1 MQFARGKPLN
11 DGSRYITELSNTE
24 ARERL
29 LMSSSYFDMELPQY
43 FNFEPILNA
52 AVDQASKLSVQD
64 ILSWKPD
71 QHEALNYT
79 LMSNKDGQ
87 IAWRPF
93 ELINPLIYAKCV
105 ELVTTE
111 ENWKFLVDRFSSF
124 DGGCIECCS
133 LPVIAPERKESKQDQ
148 ILNWWK
154 RVEQRSLELSLEY
167 SHCKLTDVSNCYP
180 SIYSHAIG
188 WAIHGRPFLKIKKN
202 RFDDSLLGNQLDKLI
217 RSSRE
222 GQTNGIPQAS
232 MLSHLLAELV
242 LGYCDVAINER
253 AAEISGV
260 KILRY
265 RDDYRIFGSS
275 DSDCGTVLKIISEEL
290 IKFGMRLGSAKTS
303 DENNLVVGAVKKE
316 KVQALK
322 LQLNQRTLQ
331 KQLLMIHDYCVGQP
345 GAGALKFLLS
355 EFIKSL
361 EAKDAALV
369 LERENPTVLVAILMD
384 IGSTSPNVFPAVA
397 TASSMIISHLSKEER
412 ERVFSLIL
420 KKTSRIPNNGYLEIW
435 LQRKGFQMADGLQ
448 DARHGLISRR
458 AIVLSNVIK
467 NTVQIGQRLRQ
478 KLNVQCRIAPSP
490 SSAGSSGQGSAG
502 GSLAPRG
509 FAPRAT
515 RCNRDQWSP
524 RLGSLPLL

>member
-1 MQFARGKPLN
+1 MILLQDNALN
-11 DGSRYITELSNTE
+11 DGSRYITELTNTE

-52 AVDQASKLSVQD
+52 ALDQAENLSVKD
-64 ILSWKPD
+64 LLSWKPD
-71 QHEALNYT
+71 QYEALNYT
-79 LMSNKDGQ
+79 LMSNKDGL

-111 ENWKFLVDRFSSF
+111 ANWKSLVDRFASF
-124 DGGCIECCS
+124 EGGCVECCS
-133 LPVIAPERKESKQDQ
+133 MPVIAPERKESKQDQ

-188 WAIHGRPFLKIKKN
+188 WAIHNRSFLKIKKN
-202 RFDDSLLGNQLDKLI
+202 RFDDDLLGNQLDKLL

-232 MLSHLLAELV
+232 MLSHILAELV
-242 LGYCDVAINER
+242 LGYCDVGINKR
-253 AAEISGV
+253 AEQYPGV
-260 KILRY
+260 KVLRY

-275 DSDCGTVLKIISEEL
+275 DADCEAVLKIISEEL
-290 IKFGMRLGSAKTS
+290 ITFGMRLGAAKTS
-303 DENNLVVGAVKKE
+303 DEQNLVVGAVKKD
-316 KVQALK
+316 KVKALK
-322 LQLNQRTLQ
+322 LVLHQKTLQ
-331 KQLLMIHDYCVGQP
+331 KQLLMIHDFCVTSP

-355 EFIKSL
+355 KFIETL
-361 EAKDAALV
+361 EGKDASKS
-369 LERENPTVLVAILMD
+369 LERENSTVLVAILMD

-397 TASSMIISHLSKEER
+397 TASSMIMNHLEKDEK

-435 LQRKGFQMADGLQ
+435 LQRIAVANGMAILSNEKMCRMIEPNEQSIWNFDWVGSDDVKKL
-448 DARHGLISRR
+448 LNEY
-458 AIVLSNVIK
+458 AIVDQTK
-467 NTVQIGQRLRQ
+467 
-478 KLNVQCRIAPSP
+478 IA
-490 SSAGSSGQGSAG
+490 
-502 GSLAPRG
+502 SLTPYIERSEFDAFWKG
-509 FAPRAT
+509 Y
-515 RCNRDQWSP
+515 D
-524 RLGSLPLL
+524 